1 MNRVEF
7 PKIIALST
15 EIGRG
20 HPNYLD
26 SVITVLKTENPNL
39 TVEYHNIFEV
49 TSGISRLC
57 WQVIKKFY
65 LIGGSGGI
73 VTKLYNFLRQKSA
86 IPSPIFLKL
95 LGSGLDNFLKGFS
108 GIVLIEH
115 PLVAR
120 ILANRN
126 IPVFYIH
133 GEIAA
138 PKECAIPGKVITF
151 VPLDWT
157 KERLIAL
164 GVKPELIVVTGL
176 LIEPELLKEAKKN
189 FDLRLARLNSNQPLT
204 IAFFISQAYP
214 KEHITKII
222 AAVESIAEKGMK
234 TIVFTGT
241 SQNKAIE
248 FQHQIE
254 SIIERNPQI
263 CSENIKVVMSKSRQ
277 EENQRTAELMSQ
289 IDVMVAAAHERT
301 NWAVGV
307 GLPMF
312 VLYPLIGTYARPNF
326 EFALNQGVSNPLK
339 TIGDAKTLGDKLIRM
354 HKNNTLIKMVQRGF
368 SEYSLDGVQLT
379 TRYLINKT

>member
-20 HPNYLD
+20 HPNYLG
-26 SVITVLKTENPNL
+26 SVVAVLKTNYPNL
-39 TVEYHNIFEV
+39 IRLRRIEYHNIFEV
-49 TSGISRLC
+49 TSGISWLC

-164 GVKPELIVVTGL
+164 GVKPESIVVTGL

-204 IAFFISQAYP
+204 I
-214 KEHITKII
+214 
-222 AAVESIAEKGMK
+222 
-234 TIVFTGT
+234 
-241 SQNKAIE
+241 
-248 FQHQIE
+248 
-254 SIIERNPQI
+254 
-263 CSENIKVVMSKSRQ
+263 
-277 EENQRTAELMSQ
+277 
-289 IDVMVAAAHERT
+289 
-301 NWAVGV
+301 
-307 GLPMF
+307 
-312 VLYPLIGTYARPNF
+312 
-326 EFALNQGVSNPLK
+326 
-339 TIGDAKTLGDKLIRM
+339 
-354 HKNNTLIKMVQRGF
+354 
-368 SEYSLDGVQLT
+368 
-379 TRYLINKT
+379 